1 MSLRPKSLFFYA
13 LNKCLL
19 QGTLYFVCSALN
31 SVSSSTLGSVNST
44 LSGVLSGIGSTLNS
58 VSGTL
63 SSILS
68 SVNGTLSGVL
78 SSVSSTLNSIS
89 SSTGYI
95 GNLNSRKIVHSVN
108 QRGDGTSTNNSLDLV
123 SIFLQEGLNGL
134 QISLGFCYVGAF
146 QSLNLLLDSG
156 KKISQL
162 SAVTSLDNL
171 GDGVGSDLN
180 YFWSLGL
187 IGWSRSSGL
196 VLTSGECH
204 GNCGHCKQ
212 KEFFHFSNWFSKTYV
227 N

>member
-13 LNKCLL
+13 LNKCLF
-19 QGTLYFVCSALN
+19 QGTLHSVSSALN
-31 SVSSSTLGSVNST
+31 SVSSSTLGSVNCT
-44 LSGVLSGIGSTLNS
+44 LSGILSGVGSTLNS

-108 QRGDGTSTNNSLDLV
+108 QRCSLDLV
-123 SIFLQEGLNGL
+123 GIFLQEGLNGL

-156 KKISQL
+156 KKSSQL